1 MTEPVLM
8 LKPVPMIASVLET
21 AHRTVTVSVSVSAT
35 AFAVEIA
42 AVLAFVSAFDQ

>member
-21 AHRTVTVSVSVSAT
+21 AHRTVTVSVSAT

>member
-1 MTEPVLM
+1 MTEPILM

-21 AHRTVTVSVSVSAT
+21 AHRTVTVSVFET

>member
-1 MTEPVLM
+1 
-8 LKPVPMIASVLET
+8 MIASVLEMP
-21 AHRTVTVSVSVSAT
+21 RTVTVSVSAT